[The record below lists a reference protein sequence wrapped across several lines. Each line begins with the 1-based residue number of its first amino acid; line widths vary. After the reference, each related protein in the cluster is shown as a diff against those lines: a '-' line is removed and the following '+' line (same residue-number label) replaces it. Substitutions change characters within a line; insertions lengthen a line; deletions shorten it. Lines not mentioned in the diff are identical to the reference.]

1 MEQSGKFSWSA
12 AAFWDIPYP
21 VTRRIASSLYST
33 EYFVVCF
40 LRLMPL
46 SPCNLYFV
54 THLRTNESEIERWS
68 AVPCQIVLNDGK
80 SEFIWIFCHKKLHP
94 LKSVRCPTF
103 GVQFRSGLFLPAG
116 FESSSVYIPL
126 TKKMM
131 ILRIPKLRS
140 YPPPTLPKQRDETAY
155 RLPAGWI
162 FRKNAT

>member
-80 SEFIWIFCHKKLHP
+80 SEFGGFAFEVQLSLTEKGQYAVAYDLSCKK
-94 LKSVRCPTF
+94 
-103 GVQFRSGLFLPAG
+103 
-116 FESSSVYIPL
+116 
-126 TKKMM
+126 
-131 ILRIPKLRS
+131 
-140 YPPPTLPKQRDETAY
+140 D
-155 RLPAGWI
+155 
-162 FRKNAT
+162 